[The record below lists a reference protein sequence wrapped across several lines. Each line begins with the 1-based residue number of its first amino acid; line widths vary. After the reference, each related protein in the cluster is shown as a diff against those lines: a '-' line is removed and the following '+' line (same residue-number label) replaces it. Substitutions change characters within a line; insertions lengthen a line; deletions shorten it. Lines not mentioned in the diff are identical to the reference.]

1 MLRAMTDAA
10 QSQIEAQRLRL
21 QIDYWKQ
28 VVQVQM
34 HFNDMCIRTR
44 WLGLTVMATLF
55 AGAAIARDGSIDVIG
70 IEIPFTSLLFAIT
83 AIVAAAL
90 WQLDERY
97 YFRMLTAA
105 VEQGE
110 LIEPEI
116 QRLAAPLI
124 PDLCLTQQISASIS
138 RGTAR
143 FIARWFYGVPF
154 IISLLLFLVTAFWN
168 PDATR

>member
-1 MLRAMTDAA
+1 MTDGA
-10 QSQIEAQRLRL
+10 QSQIEAQRLRI

-44 WLGLTVMATLF
+44 WLGLTVQATLF
-55 AGAAIARDGSIDVIG
+55 AGAAIARAGSIHLLG
-70 IEIPFTSLLFAIT
+70 IDIPFMSLLFAIT

-105 VEQGE
+105 VEQAE
-110 LIEPEI
+110 AIEPEI
-116 QRLAAPLI
+116 KRLTAPLI
-124 PDLCLTQQISASIS
+124 PDLCLTQQISASITS
-138 RGTAR
+138 GGAR

-154 IISLLLFLVTAFWN
+154 IVSLLLCLATAFWS
-168 PDATR
+168 PDARAP